1 MLRSSPSL
9 DDPKARELVKGI
21 LANPVLGKLD
31 PQLVARFRQLIHQT
45 TVQQGGSLPG
55 GEISGFSSSSS
66 SPSDPQLDNRSGP
79 KPDPGT
85 SPDTAPSGLSAQ
97 QNEKPP
103 PPSTRSLSPQMAER
117 LKQFAERLRNSS
129 LGDSPAVQR
138 LIEGLGKVR
147 VGNDSDPSLWE
158 KWGTD
163 LAGRL
168 ESWGSHL
175 SQDFALPKIDL
186 PQPRAVSFPKGSH
199 RVSHQSLPVVVNPGG
214 DTSPTVILV
223 LALVLLGGLGV
234 WLGLG
239 NWARRQAR
247 NRLQRQQRGSWPIR
261 PEAVH
266 TREELVWAF
275 EYLSLFLLGPAART
289 KNHREIA
296 HHLGS
301 ETPEGTPQRR
311 EAAQRL
317 AALYEQARYAPPDEI
332 LPEPELAAA
341 RQALSFLAGAPSA

>member
-1 MLRSSPSL
+1 MTNHPRLPLLVLGIAGLLLLPPAKAQGPDVGESESTSEHRSHVPLGTDLNLDEARKLLNERLQQAQIASDRLRQAQNASDWQKLLAIAQRNRHAFQFNDKDLALLRSSPSL

-31 PQLVARFRQLIHQT
+31 PQLVARLRQLIHQT

-186 PQPRAVSFPKGSH
+186 PQPRVSPSPKGAT
-199 RVSHQSLPVVVNPGG
+199 GF
-214 DTSPTVILV
+214 PTR
-223 LALVLLGGLGV
+223 AC
-234 WLGLG
+234 
-239 NWARRQAR
+239 R
-247 NRLQRQQRGSWPIR
+247 S
-261 PEAVH
+261 
-266 TREELVWAF
+266 
-275 EYLSLFLLGPAART
+275 S
-289 KNHREIA
+289 
-296 HHLGS
+296 
-301 ETPEGTPQRR
+301 
-311 EAAQRL
+311 
-317 AALYEQARYAPPDEI
+317 
-332 LPEPELAAA
+332 
-341 RQALSFLAGAPSA
+341 